1 MTITVHA
8 VSNVNPTVQ
17 GIIFVGDTHRI
28 NCVFRLFTKLP
39 AADFGKVVSA
49 FIRSDVD
56 FADFAT
62 VDGTYRLYKGDP
74 FYDLPNL

>member
-1 MTITVHA
+1 MTITIHA

-39 AADFGKVVSA
+39 AAKFGKAVSA

>member
-1 MTITVHA
+1 MTISVEA
-8 VSNVNPTVQ
+8 IWNIDPTVK
-17 GIIFVGDTHRI
+17 GIIFVTDTHRI
-28 NCVFRLFTKLP
+28 NGIFRLFTKLP
-39 AADFGKVVSA
+39 ATKFGKAVSA
-49 FIRSDVD
+49 FIHSDVE

>member
-8 VSNVNPTVQ
+8 ISNINSTLK
-17 GIIFVGDTHRI
+17 GLIFVTDTHRI
-28 NCVFRLFTKLP
+28 NGVFRLFTKLP
-39 AADFGKVVSA
+39 AADFGKAVST

-62 VDGTYRLYKGDP
+62 VDGTYRLYKGDV

>member
-8 VSNVNPTVQ
+8 ISNANPTVQ
-17 GIIFVGDTHRI
+17 GVIFVGNTHRI
-28 NCVFRLFTKLP
+28 NCVFRLFKLP
-39 AADFGKVVSA
+39 AAAFGKAVSA

>member
-1 MTITVHA
+1 MTITVYA
-8 VSNVNPTVQ
+8 ISNINPTVQ
-17 GIIFVGDTHRI
+17 GIIFVGDTHHI
-28 NCVFRLFTKLP
+28 NGVFRLFTKLP
-39 AADFGKVVSA
+39 AADFGKTVA
-49 FIRSDVD
+49 TFIRSDVD